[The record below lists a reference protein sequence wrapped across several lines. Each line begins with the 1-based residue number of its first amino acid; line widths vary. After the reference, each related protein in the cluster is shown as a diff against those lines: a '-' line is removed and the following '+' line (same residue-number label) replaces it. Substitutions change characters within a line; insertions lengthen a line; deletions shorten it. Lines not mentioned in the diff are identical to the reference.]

1 VKNVRKLFRVFRNK
15 RAITP
20 VLSNL
25 LLMVVAVAAMSIA
38 AIATYVITTNLR
50 ETMGERLIIEDVWF
64 NNVTGT
70 KQVSIY
76 LRNVGKVPIR
86 ISDVYINHT
95 RQPSPTLNLDIGEH
109 GWLNVSYNWAEGSL
123 YHLDIVT
130 TRGSHVGGY
139 YKAP

>member
-1 VKNVRKLFRVFRNK
+1 MRRLFRLFRNK

-38 AIATYVITTNLR
+38 ATATYVITTNLR

-64 NNVTGT
+64 NNATGT
-70 KQVSIY
+70 NQISVY
-76 LRNVGKVPIR
+76 LRNVGKVSIR
-86 ISDVYINHT
+86 ISAVYINHT
-95 RQPSPTLNLDIGEH
+95 RQPSPTLNLDIDEH

-123 YHLDIVT
+123 YHVDIVT
-130 TRGSHVGGY
+130 TRGTHVGDY

>member
-1 VKNVRKLFRVFRNK
+1 MNTPRLLRLFMDR

-38 AIATYVITTNLR
+38 AATTYVITTNLR

-64 NNVTGT
+64 NNAAGT
-70 KQVSIY
+70 RQISIY
-76 LRNVGKVPIR
+76 LRNVGKVSIR
-86 ISDVYINHT
+86 ISTVYINHT
-95 RQPSPTLNLDIGEH
+95 RYPSPTLELGLGDH
-109 GWLNVSYNWAEGSL
+109 GWFNITYSWASGSL
-123 YHLDIVT
+123 YHLDVVT
-130 TRGSHVGGY
+130 MRGTHAGGY